1 MKSQATL
8 EEILKSP
15 AMLGAMRSY
24 GQYCSLAKALDIVG
38 DRWTLLIVRELLA
51 RPCRYSDLQAG
62 LPGIPTNLLAA
73 RLRQLEEDGVVAVD
87 ERSHYA
93 LTSWGEQL
101 AEPLQA
107 LARWGAP
114 LMDEMGDNETFRSEW
129 LDFPVSFIFGGT
141 KPDRPPLV
149 VEIRADDSPVTME
162 SARGEVRFRPGPA
175 HSPDLVITG
184 TPPVVMGLL
193 SGRLDKKQAED
204 LGASVLGDLH
214 PLSLLRRSDWL
225 SGPEVSA
232 VARRAKLRGESHQSE
247 ADAG

>member
-1 MKSQATL
+1 
-8 EEILKSP
+8 
-15 AMLGAMRSY
+15 MRSY

-38 DRWTLLIVRELLA
+38 DRWTLLIVRELLG
-51 RPCRYSDLQAG
+51 RPRRYSDLQAG

-73 RLRQLEEDGVVAVD
+73 RLRQLEEDGVAAVD

-114 LMDEMGDNETFRSEW
+114 LMDEMGDDETFRSEW

-141 KPDRPPLV
+141 KPDRPALV
-149 VEIRADDSPVTME
+149 VEIRSDDSPVTME

-193 SGRLDKKQAED
+193 SGRLEKKQAED
-204 LGASVLGDLH
+204 LGASVLGDLR

-225 SGPEVSA
+225 SGPEVAERPNRTTVQERDQDSQP
-232 VARRAKLRGESHQSE
+232 S
-247 ADAG
+247 

>member
-1 MKSQATL
+1 
-8 EEILKSP
+8 
-15 AMLGAMRSY
+15 MRSY

-38 DRWTLLIVRELLA
+38 DRWTLLIARELLA
-51 RPCRYSDLQAG
+51 RPRRYKDLQAG
-62 LPGIPTNLLAA
+62 LPGIPTNLLAG
-73 RLRQLEEDGVVAVD
+73 RLRQLEENGVVAVD
-87 ERSHYA
+87 ERGHYA

-101 AEPLQA
+101 AEPLNA

-114 LMDEMGDNETFRSEW
+114 LMDEMEESDSFRSEW
-129 LDFPVSFIFGGT
+129 LDFPVGFIFGGT
-141 KPDRPPLV
+141 NPDRPPFV

-184 TPPVVMGLL
+184 PPPVVMGLL

-204 LGASVLGDLH
+204 LGASVLGDLL

-225 SGPEVSA
+225 TGPEVSD
-232 VARRAKLRGESHQSE
+232 VARRAQSRAGAHDSE
-247 ADAG
+247 ADSL